1 MIEFFQNFGTSTVE
15 LFQNLA
21 GGAVIMFGFMP
32 MLMILVGTVVGIVLG
47 TIPGI
52 STSMA
57 VALMLPFTFTMN
69 PIYGMALLL
78 GVYKG
83 GNYSGCIPA
92 VTINTPGTPSSVPTL
107 FDGYPMAKT
116 GRGGEALGILLWSS
130 VVGGLFGTIV
140 LVLFATPMSRWALN
154 FWPSEYFALCV
165 LGLATISTLGGKH
178 WPKALVAVLFGL
190 LINTMG
196 MDPVYGVQRYT
207 FGHVRLFDGLG
218 LMPVMIGLFAL
229 GELFHNIENYK
240 SSEQS
245 FEKFIYTFP
254 KWRSYWKL
262 KWAMIR
268 ASIVGTIIG
277 ILPGAGS
284 AIASFLAYDFEKRVS
299 KNSAE
304 FGKGAPE
311 GVAASGASD
320 SANTGGSLVPMLALG
335 IPGGPT
341 VAVLMA
347 ALMVHGLNPGPELFT
362 TNPELVF
369 GMYISMFL
377 ASIVLLFVGLA
388 GIRLWVRTT
397 NIKKPI
403 LYTLIFM
410 FTVIGS
416 YAISNSLMDVGV
428 CIAFGVIGWLFKRF
442 NYPVAPVVLG
452 VVLGRIMEMNFRQA
466 MMIGGSSSF
475 FARPLTVIFLSLAV
489 LSVVVPIIQ
498 GRNAEKKAKVES
510 S

>member
-1 MIEFFQNFGTSTVE
+1 
-15 LFQNLA
+15 
-21 GGAVIMFGFMP
+21 MFGLMP
-32 MLMILVGTVVGIVLG
+32 MLMILLGTTVGIMLG

-107 FDGYPMAKT
+107 FDGYPMAKS

-130 VVGGLFGTIV
+130 VVGGIFGTIV
-140 LVLFATPMSRWALN
+140 LILFATPMSRWALN

-165 LGLATISTLGGKH
+165 LGLATIATLGGKN

-190 LINTMG
+190 LINTIG
-196 MDPVYGVQRYT
+196 VDPLYGAQRFT
-207 FGHVRLFDGLG
+207 FGVMRLFDGIG

-229 GELFHNIENYK
+229 GELFHNLENYK
-240 SSEQS
+240 TSEQS
-245 FEKFIYTFP
+245 FEKFTYTFP
-254 KWRSYWKL
+254 SLKSYWKL
-262 KWAMIR
+262 KWAMLRSSVI
-268 ASIVGTIIG
+268 GTLVG

-284 AIASFLAYDFEKRVS
+284 AIASFLAYDFEKRIS
-299 KNSAE
+299 KNSEE

-335 IPGGPT
+335 IPGSPT

-347 ALMVHGLNPGPELFT
+347 ALMIHGLNPGPELFV
-362 TNPELVF
+362 TNPDLVF

-377 ASIVLLFVGLA
+377 SSIFVLLVGLA

-410 FTVIGS
+410 FTIIGS
-416 YAISNSLMDVGV
+416 YAMRSSLFDVGV
-428 CIAFGVIGWLFKRF
+428 CIGFGVIGWLFKRY
-442 NYPVAPVVLG
+442 NIPVAPVVLG
-452 VVLGRIMEMNFRQA
+452 LVLGRIMELSFRQA
-466 MMIGGSSSF
+466 LMIGGPASF
-475 FARPLTVIFLSLAV
+475 YTRPLTLIFLVLGVAAV
-489 LSVVVPIIQ
+489 ITPIVQ
-498 GRNAEKKAKVES
+498 ERRAEKKAAKASNE
-510 S
+510 

>member
-1 MIEFFQNFGTSTVE
+1 MEM
-15 LFQNLA
+15 LQNLSA
-21 GGAVIMFGFMP
+21 GAAIMFGLMP
-32 MLMILVGTVVGIVLG
+32 LLMILTGTVVGIILG

-78 GVYKG
+78 GCYKG

-107 FDGYPMAKT
+107 FDGYPMAKS
-116 GRGGEALGILLWSS
+116 GRGGEALGILLYSS
-130 VVGGLFGTIV
+130 VVGGIFGTLV

-165 LGLATISTLGGKH
+165 LGLATIATLGGKN

-190 LINTMG
+190 LINTVG
-196 MDPVYGVQRYT
+196 MDPMYGVQRYT
-207 FGHVRLFDGLG
+207 FGMVTLFDGFG
-218 LMPVMIGLFAL
+218 LMPILIGLFAL
-229 GELFHNIENYK
+229 GELFNNIENYK
-240 SSEQS
+240 VSDQK
-245 FEKFIYTFP
+245 FEKFKYTYP
-254 KWRSYWKL
+254 SLKSYWKL
-262 KWAMIR
+262 KWAMLR
-268 ASIVGTIIG
+268 ASVVGTIIG

-299 KNSAE
+299 KTPEE
-304 FGKGAPE
+304 FGKGSPY

-347 ALMVHGLNPGPELFT
+347 ALMIHGLNPGPELIV
-362 TNPELVF
+362 NEPELVY
-369 GMYISMFL
+369 GMYVSMFL
-377 ASIVLLFVGLA
+377 SSIFLLFIGLA
-388 GIRLWVRTT
+388 GTKLWVRTT

-410 FTVIGS
+410 FTIIGS
-416 YAISNSLMDVGV
+416 YAIRNSLFDVGV
-428 CIAFGVIGWLFKRF
+428 CIAFGVIGWLFKR
-442 NYPVAPVVLG
+442 YGIPAAPVVLG
-452 VVLGRIMEMNFRQA
+452 VVLGRIMEMSFRQA
-466 MMIGGSSSF
+466 MMIGGTASF
-475 FARPLTVIFLSLAV
+475 YTRPLTLIFLTLAI
-489 LSVVVPIIQ
+489 LSVFVPIVQ
-498 GRNAEKKAKVES
+498 GRKAEKKASVVKAPEPEES
-510 S
+510 EE

>member
-1 MIEFFQNFGTSTVE
+1 ME
-15 LFQNLA
+15 LLQNLFD
-21 GGAVIMFGFMP
+21 GTVLMMSFMP
-32 MLMILVGTVVGIVLG
+32 LLMVFLGVAVGIALG

-57 VALMLPFTFTMN
+57 VALLLPFTFTMSPLN
-69 PIYGMALLL
+69 SIALLL
-78 GVYKG
+78 GCYKG

-107 FDGYPMAKT
+107 FDGYPMAKS

-130 VVGGLFGTIV
+130 LVGGLFGTIV
-140 LVLFATPMSRWALN
+140 LILFATPMARWALN

-165 LGLATISTLGGKH
+165 LGLATVATLGGKH
-178 WPKALVAVLFGL
+178 WPKALIAVLLGL
-190 LINTMG
+190 LINTVG
-196 MDPVYGVQRYT
+196 MDPILGTQRYT
-207 FGHVRLFDGLG
+207 FGVMRLFDGFG

-229 GELFHNIENYK
+229 GEVFHNIEGYK
-240 SSEQS
+240 VSEQTH
-245 FEKFIYTFP
+245 EKHVYTYPKFIQY
-254 KWRSYWKL
+254 WRL
-262 KWAMIR
+262 KGAMLR
-268 ASIVGTIIG
+268 ASVVGTLVG

-299 KNSAE
+299 KNAAQ

-347 ALMVHGLNPGPELFT
+347 ALMIHGLNPGPELFAT
-362 TNPELVF
+362 EPELVYGIF
-369 GMYISMFL
+369 ATMFIS
-377 ASIVLLFVGLA
+377 SIFVFIIGLLGTK
-388 GIRLWVRTT
+388 LWVRTT

-403 LYTLIFM
+403 LYTFIFM

-416 YAISNSLMDVGV
+416 YAIRNSLMDVGV
-428 CIAFGVIGWLFKRF
+428 CIAFGVIGWLFKRY

-452 VVLGRIMEMNFRQA
+452 LVLGRIMEMNFRQA
-466 MMIGGSSSF
+466 LMIGGPASF
-475 FARPLTVIFLSLAV
+475 YTRPLTVIFLTIAV
-489 LSVVVPIIQ
+489 LSVIVPIVQ
-498 GRNAEKKAKVES
+498 ERRARKKAALVLGNGAGEDA
-510 S
+510 

>member
-1 MIEFFQNFGTSTVE
+1 ME
-15 LFQNLA
+15 LLQNLS
-21 GGAVIMFGFMP
+21 GGAAIMFGLTP
-32 MLMILVGTVVGIVLG
+32 LLMILLGTLVGIVLG

-57 VALMLPFTFTMN
+57 VALMLPFTFTMS

-107 FDGYPMAKT
+107 FDGYPMAKS
-116 GRGGEALGILLWSS
+116 GRGGEALGILLWAS
-130 VVGGLFGTIV
+130 VVGGIFGTIV

-154 FWPSEYFALCV
+154 FWPSEYFALCA
-165 LGLATISTLGGKH
+165 LGLATVATLGGKN
-178 WPKALVAVLFGL
+178 WPKALIAVLFGL
-190 LINTMG
+190 LLNTIG
-196 MDPVYGVQRYT
+196 MDPLLGVRRFT
-207 FGHVRLFDGLG
+207 FGEMRMFDGFG

-240 SSEQS
+240 SSEQ
-245 FEKFIYTFP
+245 KFDKFTYKFP
-254 KWRSYWKL
+254 SLGYYWKL
-262 KWAMIR
+262 KWAMLR
-268 ASIVGTIIG
+268 ASIVGTLVG

-299 KNSAE
+299 KTPE
-304 FGKGAPE
+304 KFGTGAPE

-335 IPGGPT
+335 IPGSPA

-347 ALMVHGLNPGPELFT
+347 ALMVHGLNPGPELFVT
-362 TNPELVF
+362 DPELVY
-369 GMYISMFL
+369 GMYVSMFL
-377 ASIVLLFVGLA
+377 SSIFLLFIGLA
-388 GIRLWVRTT
+388 GIRLFVRTT

-416 YAISNSLMDVGV
+416 YAISNSLFDVGV
-428 CIAFGVIGWLFKRF
+428 CIAFGVIGWLFKRY
-442 NYPVAPVVLG
+442 NYPAAPVVLG
-452 VVLGRIMEMNFRQA
+452 LVLGRIMEMSFRQA
-466 MMIGGSSSF
+466 LMIGGTASF
-475 FARPLTVIFLSLAV
+475 YTRPLTVIFLVLAV
-489 LSVVVPIIQ
+489 LAVITPFIQ
-498 GRNAEKKAKVES
+498 EHRANKRAELAKAASETNKEN
-510 S
+510 